1 MDGRRWQKRR
11 GEGRSSG
18 PVVVQTPP
26 GSIAAENQMNAGCSR
41 EGSGLCFASFYFFQ
55 LGPKRRRFGPN

>member
-11 GEGRSSG
+11 EEGRPSG
-18 PVVVQTPP
+18 PVVVQT
-26 GSIAAENQMNAGCSR
+26 SACSAAAESQMNAGCSR
-41 EGSGLCFASFYFFQ
+41 EGSGICFVSFYFFR